1 MNLSFFDY
9 VLAMT
14 GSFMAGAINTLAGN
28 GSVITLSILTD
39 LVGLPGNIAN
49 GTNRV
54 GVFLQSAASS
64 RGFAKNKMLDITK
77 SRHIIILTIIGA
89 IMGVYT
95 ATIVSNAQFLT
106 VFKYLLIVMLLVVLI
121 NPERWLIEAGIKKK
135 NYHTGFL
142 FPLFSCL
149 DFMVVSFKWEWV
161 FFFLLYL
168 YFCPNIVL
176 WKPML

>member
-1 MNLSFFDY
+1 
-9 VLAMT
+9 
-14 GSFMAGAINTLAGN
+14 
-28 GSVITLSILTD
+28 
-39 LVGLPGNIAN
+39 
-49 GTNRV
+49 
-54 GVFLQSAASS
+54 
-64 RGFAKNKMLDITK
+64 MLDITK

-121 NPERWLIEAGIKKK
+121 NPERWLIEAGIKKLP
-135 NYHTGFL
+135 HWISVPAFLLLGFYGG
-142 FPLFSCL
+142 FIQ
-149 DFMVVSFKWEWV
+149 MGMGI
-161 FFFLLYL
+161 FFLLYL